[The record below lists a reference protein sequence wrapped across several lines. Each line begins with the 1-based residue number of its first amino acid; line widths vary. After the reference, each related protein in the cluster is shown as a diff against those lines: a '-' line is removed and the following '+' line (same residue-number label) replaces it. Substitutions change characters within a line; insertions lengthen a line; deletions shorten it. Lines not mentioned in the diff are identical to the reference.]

1 LAKMVILDRDG
12 VINHLQEEDI
22 TTVEGWDPI
31 SGSIEAINRLKKA
44 GYLVTIA
51 SNHTGIAQGY
61 YTEEDLQQMHEKMQ
75 RMLSTRGAS
84 VDGIFYCP
92 HGPEAN
98 CICRKPKPG
107 LLYQIAKEF
116 DIELSNTAMVGD
128 DISDIRAAKIANAK
142 PVLVRTGK
150 GEYTM
155 QHFPEAL
162 DVPVYDDLAHF
173 VRETLRQR

>member
-1 LAKMVILDRDG
+1 MVILDRDG
-12 VINHLQEEDI
+12 VINHRQEEDV

-51 SNHTGIAQGY
+51 SNHLGISRGY
-61 YTEEDLQQMHEKMQ
+61 YTEEDLKKMHEKMQ
-75 RMLSTRGAS
+75 LMLSSRGAS

-92 HGPEAN
+92 HGPESN

-107 LLYQIAKEF
+107 LLFQIARKF
-116 DIELSNTAMVGD
+116 DIDLSETPLVGD
-128 DISDIRAAKIANAK
+128 DISDIGAARMANAK
-142 PVLVRTGK
+142 PVLVRTGN

-173 VRETLRQR
+173 VRETLRGR

>member
-1 LAKMVILDRDG
+1 MVILDRDG
-12 VINHLQEEDI
+12 VINHPQDEDV

-51 SNHTGIAQGY
+51 SNHLGISRGY
-61 YTEEDLQQMHEKMQ
+61 YTEEDLKKMHEKMQ
-75 RMLSTRGAS
+75 RMLSSRGAS
-84 VDGIFYCP
+84 VDGFFYCP
-92 HGPEAN
+92 HGPESN

-107 LLYQIAKEF
+107 LLFQIARKF
-116 DIELSNTAMVGD
+116 DIDLSETPLVGD
-128 DISDIRAAKIANAK
+128 TISDIGAARMANAK
-142 PVLVRTGK
+142 PVLVRTGN

-173 VRETLRQR
+173 VRETLRGR

>member
-61 YTEEDLQQMHEKMQ
+61 YSEADLLKMHEKMQ
-75 RMLSTRGAS
+75 HMLSIRGAS

-107 LLYQIAKEF
+107 LLYQIAREF
-116 DIELSNTAMVGD
+116 AIDLSNTAMVGD

>member
-1 LAKMVILDRDG
+1 MVILEWDG
-12 VINHLQEEDI
+12 VISHRQEEDI

-44 GYLVTIA
+44 DYLVTIA
-51 SNHTGIAQGY
+51 SNHSGISRGY
-61 YTEEDLQQMHEKMQ
+61 YSVGDLKKMHEEMQ
-75 RMLSTRGAS
+75 RMLSIRGAS

-92 HGPEAN
+92 HGPESN

-107 LLYQIAKEF
+107 LLFQIARKF
-116 DIELSNTAMVGD
+116 DIDLSETPMLGD
-128 DISDIRAAKIANAK
+128 NVSNIGAARMANAR
-142 PVLVRTGK
+142 PVLVRTGN

-162 DVPVYDDLAHF
+162 DVPVYDNLAHF
-173 VRETLRQR
+173 VRETLRRK

>member
-1 LAKMVILDRDG
+1 MVILDRDG

-44 GYLVTIA
+44 GYLVAIA

-61 YTEEDLQQMHEKMQ
+61 YTEEDLQKMHEKMQ
-75 RMLSTRGAS
+75 RMLSARGAS

-107 LLYQIAKEF
+107 LLYQIAKAF
-116 DIELSNTAMVGD
+116 DIDLSNTVMVGD
-128 DISDIRAAKIANAK
+128 SISDIRAAKMANAK

-155 QHFPEAL
+155 QHFPETL
-162 DVPVYDDLAHF
+162 DIPVYDDLAHF
-173 VRETLRQR
+173 VRETLRRRH

>member
-1 LAKMVILDRDG
+1 MAKMVILDSNG
-12 VINHLQEEDI
+12 VINHLQEEDT
-22 TTVEGWDPI
+22 TTVDAWDPI

-51 SNHTGIAQGY
+51 ANHAGIARGY
-61 YTEEDLQQMHEKMQ
+61 YSEADLQQMHQKMQ
-75 RMLSTRGAS
+75 RMLSTRGAN
-84 VDGIFYCP
+84 VDGIFYCA

-107 LLYQIAKEF
+107 LLYQIARQF
-116 DIELSNTAMVGD
+116 DLDLTQTPLVGD
-128 DISDIRAAKIANAK
+128 SISDIQAAKMAQAL
-142 PVLVRTGK
+142 PVLVRTGD

-155 QHFPEAL
+155 QNFPDAL

-173 VRETLRQR
+173 VRETLRNR